1 MSNYLQQVLE
11 ELDEKTPALQQ
22 LRRNY
27 DTAVQ
32 NCDQL
37 TTQLST
43 TVEVGVGECVFALTI
58 DDRDTKCR
66 LLIHY
71 SIKS

>member
-1 MSNYLQQVLE
+1 MSKCKSEIKTFIFQVSNYLQQVLE

-32 NCDQL
+32 DCDRL
-37 TTQLST
+37 TTQLGS
-43 TVEVGVGECVFALTI
+43 TVEVGGLGE
-58 DDRDTKCR
+58 
-66 LLIHY
+66 
-71 SIKS
+71 